1 MSIRKQYGGTIM
13 VDEVIRFLCFW
24 DGSLSND
31 SINRKYIKL
40 VKAEAKRRGESPEAF
55 AKALEEVE

>member
-1 MSIRKQYGGTIM
+1 M

>member
-1 MSIRKQYGGTIM
+1 M

-24 DGSLSND
+24 DGSLNND
-31 SINRKYIKL
+31 AVNRRYNKL
-40 VKAEAKRRGESPEAF
+40 VEAEAKRRGESPEAF